1 MKTGRL
7 FIAVASVGVYL
18 FLLAPIVIVIFASL
32 TPSPYLKFP
41 IDAVS
46 LKWYQNIFQV
56 RGFVES
62 FFTSLTLATTSTLLS
77 MVSGTMAAIA
87 LSRYRVPGKAALLD
101 FLLSPLTLP
110 AIAFGFAMLQSYALM
125 GGVDTMAGLLLA
137 HLVITLPYVVRSVY
151 ASLLSMPTS
160 LEEAAGSLG
169 ANGLQTFWRVTMPNI
184 KPGMIAGGLFAF
196 LISFD
201 DVTVSLFL
209 SGPRATPLS
218 IRMLTYIEFSLDPTI
233 AAISVVLILIT
244 VMVMLLLE
252 RVLGLDVFLKAY

>member
-1 MKTGRL
+1 MGRPL
-7 FIAVASVGVYL
+7 LVVAGAVVYF

-32 TPSPYLKFP
+32 SPSPYLKFP

-62 FFTSLTLATTSTLLS
+62 FFTSIALAATSTTLS
-77 MVSGTMAAIA
+77 LISGTMAALA
-87 LSRYRVPGKAALLD
+87 LSRHRIPGRGGLLD

-110 AIAFGFAMLQSYALM
+110 AIAFGFAMLQTFALV
-125 GGVDTMAGLLLA
+125 GRIDTFTALLLA

-151 ASLLSMPTS
+151 ASLATMPVS

-169 ANGLQTFWRVTMPNI
+169 ANGLQTFWRVTMPSI
-184 KPGMIAGGLFAF
+184 KPGMVAGGLFAF

-209 SGPRATPLS
+209 SSPKATPLP
-218 IRMLTYIEFSLDPTI
+218 IRMLTYIEFSFDPTI
-233 AAISVVLILIT
+233 AAISVVMILLTIT
-244 VMVMLLLE
+244 VMLMLE
-252 RVLGLDVFLKAY
+252 RTLGLDVFLKAY